1 MARTNTPS
9 RPPQNGRNSRVAP
22 KAKNAKKPAQVLN
35 VAAGVQGIRG
45 FFSRAFRFQSLQFN
59 LTLGVTL
66 FILVIG
72 LVMVLSSSTI
82 IAIKSD
88 DNAYAIFWRQFGFA
102 AIGLALLV
110 GASVVPVQV
119 YWRWSRTAWIGA
131 SVIQAL
137 TLTPL
142 GINVNGNHS
151 WLKIGALTF
160 QPSEFSKLAMI
171 LELSRVIVVNKDR
184 IYEGWPYLRT
194 VGIVPLVPIA
204 FVVFGQDLGTALIM
218 AAVAFLLIWLGG
230 IPERHLALPLG
241 VTALGVIA
249 LIQLRGN
256 RTGRFT
262 AWLNPDSDPLNL
274 YTWQSQ
280 HGIWAL
286 AAGHLTGVG
295 LGLSKLKWGWI
306 PEVQNDYIFAIIG
319 EETGLLG
326 ASMVIGLFVV
336 LGYSLIRIYRRSQD
350 DFSRSVIMGITI
362 WIIFQAFVN
371 ISVVLTILPVLGVP
385 LPLITAGG
393 SSLISG
399 LLAIGVCLSFER
411 ENHLQLGVAPTR
423 RVAVARR

>member
-1 MARTNTPS
+1 MARNDNRTTRS
-9 RPPQNGRNSRVAP
+9 RGPARAPRQLKTAKAP
-22 KAKNAKKPAQVLN
+22 KPVLN
-35 VAAGVQGIRG
+35 VSGGIQGVRG
-45 FFSRAFRFQSLQFN
+45 FFSRAFRYQSLQFN

-66 FILVIG
+66 LILVIG

-82 IAIKSD
+82 IAIKAD
-88 DNAYAIFWRQFGFA
+88 DNAFSIFWKQIGFA
-102 AIGLALLV
+102 AIGLAFLIT
-110 GASVVPVQV
+110 ASVLPAQF
-119 YWRWSRTAWIGA
+119 YWRWSRTAWIAA
-131 SVIQAL
+131 SLIQLL

-151 WLKIGALTF
+151 WLRVGPLTF

-171 LELSRVIVVNKDR
+171 LELSRVLIANKDR

-204 FVVFGQDLGTALIM
+204 FVVLGQDLGTALIM
-218 AAVAFLLIWLGG
+218 VAIAFLMIWLGG
-230 IPERHLALPLG
+230 IPERHLLVPLG
-241 VTALGVIA
+241 AVAVGVIG

-262 AWLNPDSDPLNL
+262 AWLDPNSDPLNL

-306 PEVQNDYIFAIIG
+306 PEVENDYIFAIIG

-326 ASMVIGLFVV
+326 ALMVIGLFVV
-336 LGYSLIRIYRRSQD
+336 LGYSLMRIFRRSQD
-350 DFSRSVIMGITI
+350 DFARNVVMGIAI
-362 WIIFQAFVN
+362 WILFQAFVN

-411 ENHLQLGVAPTR
+411 ENHLVLGQAPVR

>member
-1 MARTNTPS
+1 MARNNVPVRGS
-9 RPPQNGRNSRVAP
+9 AQNSRGSKSG
-22 KAKNAKKPAQVLN
+22 KAAKTPRPLVNL
-35 VAAGVQGIRG
+35 AGSVQGIRG
-45 FFSRAFRFQSLQFN
+45 FFAKAFRYQSLQFN

-66 FILVIG
+66 LILVIG

-88 DNAYAIFWRQFGFA
+88 DNAFAIFWKQIGFA
-102 AIGLALLV
+102 AIGLALLIT
-110 GASVVPVQV
+110 ASVLPAQF
-119 YWRWSRTAWIGA
+119 YWRWSRTAWAAA
-131 SVIQAL
+131 SLIQLL

-142 GINVNGNHS
+142 GVNVNGNHS
-151 WLKIGALTF
+151 WLKIGPFTF

-171 LELSRVIVVNKDR
+171 LELSRVIVANKDR

-204 FVVFGQDLGTALIM
+204 FVVLGQDLGTALIM
-218 AAVAFLLIWLGG
+218 AAIAFLLIWLGG
-230 IPERHLALPLG
+230 LPERHLLLPLG
-241 VTALGVIA
+241 VTALGVFS

-262 AWLNPDSDPLNL
+262 AWLNPNSDPLNL

-306 PEVQNDYIFAIIG
+306 PEVENDYIFAIIG

-326 ASMVIGLFVV
+326 ALMVIGLFVV
-336 LGYSLIRIYRRSQD
+336 LGYSLIRIHRRSQD
-350 DFSRSVIMGITI
+350 DFARYVVMGIAI
-362 WIIFQAFVN
+362 WIVFQAFVN

-411 ENHLQLGVAPTR
+411 ENHLVLGAAPAR
-423 RVAVARR
+423 RVAVARK

>member
-1 MARTNTPS
+1 MARTVEGP
-9 RPPQNGRNSRVAP
+9 RA
-22 KAKNAKKPAQVLN
+22 VLN
-35 VAAGVQGIRG
+35 LGAGVRGLRG
-45 FFSRAFRFQSLQFN
+45 FFSRAFRYQSLYFN

-88 DNAYAIFWRQFGFA
+88 DNAFAIFWKQVGFA
-102 AIGLALLV
+102 AIGLALLIT
-110 GASVVPVQV
+110 ASLLPVSF
-119 YWRWSRTAWIGA
+119 YWRWSRFAWVLA
-131 SVIQAL
+131 SAVQL
-137 TLTPL
+137 VTLTPL
-142 GINVNGNHS
+142 GVNVNGNHS
-151 WLKIGALTF
+151 WLRVFGLTF

-171 LELSRVIVVNKDR
+171 LELSRVIVANKDR

-204 FVVFGQDLGTALIM
+204 FVLIGQDLGTALIM
-218 AAVAFLLIWLGG
+218 AAIAFLLIWLGG
-230 IPERHLALPLG
+230 LPERHLIFPLAA
-241 VTALGVIA
+241 TAAVVIG

-306 PEVQNDYIFAIIG
+306 PEVENDYIFAIIG

-326 ASMVIGLFVV
+326 ALMVIGLFVV
-336 LGYSLIRIYRRSQD
+336 LGYSLVRIHRRSQD
-350 DFSRSVIMGITI
+350 DFARYVVMGVAI
-362 WIIFQAFVN
+362 WLIFQAFVN
-371 ISVVLTILPVLGVP
+371 IAVVLTILPVLGVP

-399 LLAIGVCLSFER
+399 LLAVGVCLSFER
-411 ENHLQLGVAPTR
+411 ENHIVFSQAAVR
-423 RVAVARR
+423 RVTVTRK

>member
-1 MARTNTPS
+1 MARKTVPDRQNRHPRNPS
-9 RPPQNGRNSRVAP
+9 ASKTA
-22 KAKNAKKPAQVLN
+22 KPARAGRPILN
-35 VAAGVQGIRG
+35 LNAGVTGVRG
-45 FFSRAFRFQSLQFN
+45 FFSRAFRFQSLEFN
-59 LTLGVTL
+59 LTLGVSL
-66 FILVIG
+66 LILIIG

-88 DNAYAIFWRQFGFA
+88 DNAFSIFWKQIGFA
-102 AIGLALLV
+102 AIGLAFLIT
-110 GASVVPVQV
+110 ASVLPVQF
-119 YWRWSRTAWIGA
+119 YWRWSRLAWALA
-131 SVIQAL
+131 SVIQLL

-151 WLKIGALTF
+151 WLKVFGLTF

-171 LELSRVIVVNKDR
+171 LELSRVIVLNKDR

-204 FVVFGQDLGTALIM
+204 FVLMGQDLGTALIM
-218 AAVAFLLIWLGG
+218 VAIAFLMIWLGG
-230 IPERHLALPLG
+230 LPERHLVLPL
-241 VTALGVIA
+241 VAAALGILA

-274 YTWQSQ
+274 YSWQSQ

-306 PEVQNDYIFAIIG
+306 PEVENDYIFAIIG
-319 EETGLLG
+319 EETGLIG
-326 ASMVIGLFVV
+326 ALLVISLFVV
-336 LGYSLIRIYRRSQD
+336 LGYSLVRIHRRSQD
-350 DFSRSVIMGITI
+350 DFARYVVMGVAI
-362 WIIFQAFVN
+362 WIVFQAFVN

-399 LLAIGVCLSFER
+399 LLAIGVCLAFER
-411 ENHLQLGVAPTR
+411 ENHLLLGRSPVR
-423 RVAVARR
+423 RIAVAGR